1 MKKLQPF
8 SCAQCPLKKILQKKY
23 KFCKKVDDFRHT
35 MCYAD
40 NIKERVMRIDCIFS
54 MKKHIEKAVG
64 AAFQR
69 VSHRYA

>member
-1 MKKLQPF
+1 
-8 SCAQCPLKKILQKKY
+8 
-23 KFCKKVDDFRHT
+23 

-40 NIKERVMRIDCIFS
+40 NIKERVMRIDFIFS